1 MMREITLGRYYAV
14 SSRIHDLD
22 PRTKL
27 MGLLI
32 FIVSLFLVRSNWTYL
47 ICLAVLAGLYRAS
60 EIPVRHFLRGLRG
73 IILLL
78 VFTFVFRT
86 FFTDGSVLW
95 SWWVFRLTRQGLRSA
110 VRLVSRIGLMM
121 AAASLLSYTTTPKR
135 LSDGME
141 KALRGFRKFG
151 LPVEEIALV
160 ITIAFRFIPV
170 LNEEAGFLMDAQAA
184 RGADFESGGVWGK
197 MRRMPALVI
206 PLFVSALQ
214 RSSELATA
222 MEARGCSGDNVTT
235 RMNPLAYSGADKRA
249 YVLSVVYLAA
259 ILLADALLRAV

>member
-14 SSRIHDLD
+14 SSPIHELD

-27 MGLLI
+27 VGLLL
-32 FIVSLFLVRSNWTYL
+32 FIVSLFLVRGSWTYL
-47 ICLAVLAGLYRAS
+47 LCLAVLTGLYRAAK
-60 EIPVRHFLRGLRG
+60 IPGKYFLRGLRG
-73 IILLL
+73 ILLLL
-78 VFTFVFRT
+78 VFTFVFRA
-86 FFTDGSVLW
+86 FFTDGDALW
-95 SWWVFRLTRQGLRSA
+95 SWWVFRLTRQGLHAA
-110 VRLVSRIGLMM
+110 VRLTARIGLMM
-121 AAASLLSYTTTPKR
+121 AAASLISYTTTPKR

-184 RGADFESGGVWGK
+184 RGADFESGGIWGK

-222 MEARGCSGDNVTT
+222 MEARGCSGENAAT
-235 RMNPLAYSGADKRA
+235 RMNPLTYSGADKRA
-249 YVLSVVYLAA
+249 YLLSAVYFAA
-259 ILLADALLRAV
+259 VLLADRLLF